1 MSLPLVAVNVAL
13 FENKVFTDITK
24 LRCLVLVLQSCLTL
38 CNPMDHSPSGCSVH
52 GILQARILEWV
63 AIPFSRDLPNSWNP
77 GLSHAIS
84 LPSEPIG
91 HRKKIIIHGP
101 GFAFC
106 VKSWRVRMGESSWG
120 NFKQDAFGNSSWL
133 SVAF

>member
-1 MSLPLVAVNVAL
+1 MEV
-13 FENKVFTDITK
+13 I
-24 LRCLVLVLQSCLTL
+24 QSCPTV
-38 CNPMDHSPSGCSVH
+38 CNPMDYTVH

-63 AIPFSRDLPNSWNP
+63 AISFSRDLPNSWNL
-77 GLSHAIS
+77 GLLHAVS

-91 HRKKIIIHGP
+91 HREKIIIHGP

-106 VKSWRVRMGESSWG
+106 VKSWRVRMGESSGG

-133 SVAF
+133 CAAF

>member
-1 MSLPLVAVNVAL
+1 MKVA
-13 FENKVFTDITK
+13 
-24 LRCLVLVLQSCLTL
+24 QSCPTVGD
-38 CNPMDHSPSGCSVH
+38 PMDYTVH

-63 AIPFSRDLPNSWNP
+63 AISFSRDLPNSWNP

-106 VKSWRVRMGESSWG
+106 VKSWRVRMGESSRG
-120 NFKQDAFGNSSWL
+120 NFKQDAFGNSPWL